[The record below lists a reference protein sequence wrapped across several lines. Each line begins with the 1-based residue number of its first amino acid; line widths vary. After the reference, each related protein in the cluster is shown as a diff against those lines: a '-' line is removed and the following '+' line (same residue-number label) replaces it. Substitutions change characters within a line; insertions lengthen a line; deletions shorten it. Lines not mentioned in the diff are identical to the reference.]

1 MKTTLELPDQL
12 LISAKKRAAERR
24 KPLKALVEQG
34 LRWVLSAKE
43 ATRSKKKNGRKT
55 MGIIRLTYVINE
67 NGKIEK
73 IYRNLKVD
81 GHAEKILEYFSE

>member
-43 ATRSKKKNGRKT
+43 ATRSKKKT
-55 MGIIRLTYVINE
+55 IRWVTIPGGLPE
-67 NGKIEK
+67 SLALSSREK
-73 IYRNLKVD
+73 MTDLLKR
-81 GHAEKILEYFSE
+81 SS